1 MKTGL
6 KIIVQSCFV
15 IIMIII
21 TIIIIIII
29 IIIIASA
36 TLPNDLTF
44 AYLIHF
50 KFPDSSKK
58 IAIFQ

>member
-15 IIMIII
+15 IIIMII
-21 TIIIIIII
+21 TIIII

-36 TLPNDLTF
+36 TLPNHLAF

-50 KFPDSSKK
+50 KFLDSSKK

>member
-15 IIMIII
+15 IIIMII
-21 TIIIIIII
+21 TII

-36 TLPNDLTF
+36 TLPNHLAF

-50 KFPDSSKK
+50 KFLDSSKK